1 MSPLRLTAPLRA
13 HAYTADSDDG
23 LELTP
28 LLDIVF
34 LVVAFLLLTANA
46 RVLQLPVSLPSVEQ
60 GQTAVAEPHVIRV
73 AVHEQAPHYQLE
85 DQRPLD
91 WPALQR
97 ALEQALIATPDAQV
111 QIQPAKT
118 APAEA
123 LIRLLAHLHSQ
134 QITNTQ
140 LLMTPE
146 A

>member
-1 MSPLRLTAPLRA
+1 MNARPFTTPIWANPHRQ
-13 HAYTADSDDG
+13 DNDDG

-46 RVLQLPVSLPSVEQ
+46 RLLQLPVALPEVAQ
-60 GQTAVAEPHVIRV
+60 GETAIAESQVLRV
-73 AVHEQAPHYQLE
+73 AVYDTAPHYQLE
-85 DQRPLD
+85 DGRRLD
-91 WPALQR
+91 WPALQA
-97 ALEQALIATPDAQV
+97 ALDQALAANPGAQI
-111 QIQPAKT
+111 QIQPAKA